1 MADKTL
7 VKRPLITEKSSNLAS
22 INQYVF
28 LIEKGA
34 TGPEVK
40 KAIEATYK
48 VKVAAVRTINLP
60 SKMKRIGRNLHEKAG
75 VRKAIVTLKKG
86 EKLDI
91 LTA

>member
-1 MADKTL
+1 MTDKTL

-22 INQYVF
+22 MNQYVF
-28 LIEKGA
+28 LVENRA

-48 VKVAAVRTINLP
+48 VKVASVRTINVP
-60 SKMKRIGRNLHEKAG
+60 SRVKRIGRTIGEKPAY
-75 VRKAIVTLKKG
+75 RKAIVTLKKG